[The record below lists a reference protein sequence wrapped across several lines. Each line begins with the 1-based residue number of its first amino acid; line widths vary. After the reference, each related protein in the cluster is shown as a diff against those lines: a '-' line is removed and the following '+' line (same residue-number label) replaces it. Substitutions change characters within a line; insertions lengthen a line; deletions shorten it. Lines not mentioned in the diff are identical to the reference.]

1 MRTLGFLF
9 GLWLTWA
16 AWGGVCAFAADEPVD
31 VERVVQDLRA
41 ENPDLTEAEA
51 RELADLAAADLAG
64 REGREWT
71 GRGTGEA
78 GIITQ
83 GPPALGAPELGGG
96 GPAPEMTPE
105 ERAIA
110 ERVGVRAQELAGQG
124 LSEKEVDAALRQEFE
139 KEWSGHEG
147 MEHSKEQMEHYRGE
161 MEGHSRDAVEH
172 SSREA
177 ERTTHER
184 EQPATR
190 ETVEVERPTVEVERT
205 THERPSEGET
215 PRY

>member
-1 MRTLGFLF
+1 MRTRWFLF
-9 GLWLTWA
+9 GLWLALA
-16 AWGGVCAFAADEPVD
+16 AFGGTLAFAADEEVD
-31 VERVVQDLRA
+31 LEKVVTDLQA
-41 ENPDLTEAEA
+41 ENPELSEAQA
-51 RELADLAAADLAG
+51 RELAELAAGDVAS
-64 REGREWT
+64 REAREWT
-71 GRGTGEA
+71 GAGTERT
-78 GIITQ
+78 GIIVQ
-83 GPPALGAPELGGG
+83 GPGNLGAPELGGG

-161 MEGHSRDAVEH
+161 MESHSRDAVEH

-205 THERPSEGET
+205 THERPSEGEM